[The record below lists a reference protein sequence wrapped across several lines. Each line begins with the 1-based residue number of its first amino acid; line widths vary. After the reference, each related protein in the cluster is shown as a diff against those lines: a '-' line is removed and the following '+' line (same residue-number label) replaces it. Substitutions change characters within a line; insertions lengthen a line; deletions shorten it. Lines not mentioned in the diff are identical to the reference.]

1 MKSYLV
7 EAYMPA
13 ATPLDEIERRATQA
27 ADDVSVEGHQVRYE
41 RSIYVAEDEICFYLF
56 DADSVDA
63 VRLASER
70 ADLRPQRIVEAIEN
84 SVADRY

>member
-1 MKSYLV
+1 M
-7 EAYMPA
+7 
-13 ATPLDEIERRATQA
+13 
-27 ADDVSVEGHQVRYE
+27 VRYE

-56 DADSVDA
+56 DADSIDS

-70 ADLRPQRIVEAIEN
+70 ADLKPQRIVEAIEN